1 MAAKSIQLS
10 HACAASLVDLSQIR
24 RRIWGVISKI
34 DWRKLARSRFLGDI
48 WNLASTKLQVHHCP
62 CNIRQTLW
70 GLIMGGFSRLKGYP
84 NKIHSGSG
92 SIGEQLPISVA
103 SPAPQ
108 QQSRSPWFDGLRW
121 PVACNTGKSWQS
133 PTCSAH
139 SKDLVI
145 CSFLQMHS
153 TKPSEKPSCSHKTV
167 KNWCIF
173 YQSTTPKTPKLGGIL
188 KNTESHEKNMA
199 LLSMILVVY

>member
-1 MAAKSIQLS
+1 MAEKAAASKNCWPSSPGFQCKAVGKNWDSFTPLRMAAKSIQLS

-108 QQSRSPWFDGLRW
+108 QQSRSP
-121 PVACNTGKSWQS
+121 
-133 PTCSAH
+133 
-139 SKDLVI
+139 
-145 CSFLQMHS
+145 
-153 TKPSEKPSCSHKTV
+153 
-167 KNWCIF
+167 
-173 YQSTTPKTPKLGGIL
+173 
-188 KNTESHEKNMA
+188 
-199 LLSMILVVY
+199 